1 MALVKA
7 NFTNCFTGG
16 GPSITKIF
24 EIDNTATW
32 TPNQSYVIYSGDGAC
47 YSYVSTTV
55 FGTPKQTFLT
65 PDGTNVTGACNAG
78 SGCPSVNLDMYPNN
92 VYYTFSACCD
102 GSTFSFRR
110 GDVEFAYDYV
120 DGAIFYLNYNGTGGS
135 FDGCATVITGYTGS
149 TIYIDTL
156 PTYSY
161 SVTIPIPP
169 YTYFADCPDCELYH
183 PCASTPTPT
192 PTVTATPTVTPT
204 NLPTPTP
211 TTSTFGNGNAFAYT
225 LNITGACETGLGAI
239 LITASGGTTP
249 YTFDWYDPELGLGPF
264 KYDLPAGVYHVRA
277 SDATAPVNNE
287 FYITAI
293 VEDYFEVDFINI
305 TNTTCGLNNGSM
317 TVSASTSNLNVNYY
331 LYNSGNLIS
340 SQSTNNGIAVFGS
353 LSAGTYSVT
362 AVSGGGCTAT
372 TDTCI
377 VYSSNTLDFGFYIV
391 NDTQCASPTGKLFVT
406 GVTGNAPFTYLW
418 SDSTTGTSIT
428 GLTTG
433 TYSCTVTSA
442 DGCVKTESAFVDYV
456 PSVGLGSWSAQ
467 TPSCFASDGALVLTI
482 TGGTGPYFYSGS
494 NGTFVVTYSQ
504 SYEFSGLNAGPFSVL
519 VTDAALCKIQ
529 LDTVLQT
536 PNSFYSVQVNTANSV
551 CGNNDGK
558 ITVSLE
564 GGSTPYTYT
573 LVKPDS
579 NTISFTSNLQNQSFI
594 GLETGDYTVF
604 ITDGGGCTYSQDV
617 TIIAENKYTV
627 TTYYTGGTC
636 DNNTGTIEL
645 ILSSGGTA
653 PYVCQLSN
661 GDSITTSSLNIFFGG
676 LNSGTY
682 DYVVTDFDGC
692 SQSGSVTLPISSSV
706 NFSLYPTTCGSGDTG
721 TITALITSGEPPFTY
736 IWSDN
741 VSGNPQDIY
750 VSGLTGGTYSLTI
763 TDNNN
768 CVQTRYT
775 TISCN
780 AIQTTYQIY
789 TMCETDFTFTS
800 GTQRGIL
807 QMLNEG
813 FNDLTSGNT
822 NCGLV
827 SAVYVAEVVVSGVT
841 YQQSFFTGT
850 TLLDVPTDQQWYDA
864 VEALLL
870 TVPGVSAV
878 TVDSTSSVISIQ
890 TEGDLANQQV
900 VIDLIIQYD
909 INCES

>member
-1 MALVKA
+1 MACSTCVRWMVWNNSDSNQTFYYYSCVDQSLQSSLIGAGDFYSTCGCQDDGSYATSDDVYIE
-7 NFTNCFTGG
+7 NGGTGYINYNG
-16 GPSITKIF
+16 ILFPACETTPLPSITPSLF
-24 EIDNTATW
+24 PTR
-32 TPNQSYVIYSGDGAC
+32 TPN
-47 YSYVSTTV
+47 
-55 FGTPKQTFLT
+55 
-65 PDGTNVTGACNAG
+65 
-78 SGCPSVNLDMYPNN
+78 
-92 VYYTFSACCD
+92 
-102 GSTFSFRR
+102 
-110 GDVEFAYDYV
+110 
-120 DGAIFYLNYNGTGGS
+120 
-135 FDGCATVITGYTGS
+135 
-149 TIYIDTL
+149 
-156 PTYSY
+156 
-161 SVTIPIPP
+161 
-169 YTYFADCPDCELYH
+169 H
-183 PCASTPTPT
+183 TPTQT
-192 PTVTATPTVTPT
+192 PTVTVTPTVTPT
-204 NLPTPTP
+204 QTVTPSNYPTPTP
-211 TTSTFGNGNAFAYT
+211 SLSGFGNGNAFAYT

-239 LITASGGTTP
+239 LITASGGTSP
-249 YTFDWYDPELGLGPF
+249 YTFDWYDPELGLGPY
-264 KYDLPAGVYHVRA
+264 KYNLPPGIYHVRA
-277 SDATAPVNNE
+277 SDASAPVNNQ

-293 VEDYFEVDFINI
+293 VQDYFEVDFINI
-305 TNTTCGLNNGSM
+305 KNTTCGLNNGSM
-317 TVSASTSNLNVNYY
+317 TVSSSTTNLNVNYSI
-331 LYNSGNLIS
+331 YNNGNLIS
-340 SQSTNNGIAVFGS
+340 SQTTNNGIAVFNS

-362 AVSGGGCTAT
+362 AVSGGCTAK

-467 TPSCFASDGALVLTI
+467 TPSCFASNGALVLTI

-504 SYEFSGLNAGPFSVL
+504 TYEFSGLNAGPFSVL
-519 VTDAALCKIQ
+519 ITDAALCKIQ

-536 PNSFYSVQVNTANSV
+536 PNSFYSVQVNTTNSF
-551 CGNNDGK
+551 CGNSDGQ
-558 ITVSLE
+558 INVSLI
-564 GGSTPYTYT
+564 GGSVPYTYT

-617 TIIAENKYTV
+617 SIIAENKYSV

-645 ILSSGGTA
+645 VLSSGGTA

-661 GDSITTSSLNIFFGG
+661 GDSITTSNLNILFGG
-676 LNSGTY
+676 LISGTY

-841 YQQSFFTGT
+841 YQQPFFTGT

>member
-16 GPSITKIF
+16 GPAITKIF

-32 TPNQSYVIYSGDGAC
+32 TSSQSYVIYSGDGAC
-47 YSYVSTTV
+47 YSYNSTTV

-78 SGCPSVNLDMYPNN
+78 SGCPSVNTDMYPNN

-249 YTFDWYDPELGLGPF
+249 YTFDWYDPDLGLGPY
-264 KYDLPAGVYHVRA
+264 KYNLPAGVYHVRA

-340 SQSTNNGIAVFGS
+340 SQSTNNGIAVFSS

-504 SYEFSGLNAGPFSVL
+504 TYEFSGLNAGPFSVL

-536 PNSFYSVQVNTANSV
+536 PNSFYSVQIDTTNSIGKNVSYKSSLIANYCENESATDTTTNAQFATPPLFDWNINYGFASAQYMSILKMYLADIGYPTASYATSGGLYYRQYSKGFALVNPTTSSVTFTFPVNSYYNPTTSSYARLSSASSGTATQVYNTSVLTAPQTGYVFINNNPSPPSTSGSLTINFGGNSNLKTISYSMSV
-551 CGNNDGK
+551 IENTSSTTLTPNTQIFGASAA
-558 ITVSLE
+558 VSL
-564 GGSTPYTYT
+564 P
-573 LVKPDS
+573 L
-579 NTISFTSNLQNQSFI
+579 NLP
-594 GLETGDYTVF
+594 
-604 ITDGGGCTYSQDV
+604 
-617 TIIAENKYTV
+617 
-627 TTYYTGGTC
+627 
-636 DNNTGTIEL
+636 
-645 ILSSGGTA
+645 SSGGYATV
-653 PYVCQLSN
+653 YVKGIIVPSTTGTFNPQL
-661 GDSITTSSLNIFFGG
+661 
-676 LNSGTY
+676 
-682 DYVVTDFDGC
+682 
-692 SQSGSVTLPISSSV
+692 ISS
-706 NFSLYPTTCGSGDTG
+706 
-721 TITALITSGEPPFTY
+721 
-736 IWSDN
+736 
-741 VSGNPQDIY
+741 
-750 VSGLTGGTYSLTI
+750 
-763 TDNNN
+763 
-768 CVQTRYT
+768 
-775 TISCN
+775 
-780 AIQTTYQIY
+780 
-789 TMCETDFTFTS
+789 
-800 GTQRGIL
+800 
-807 QMLNEG
+807 
-813 FNDLTSGNT
+813 
-822 NCGLV
+822 
-827 SAVYVAEVVVSGVT
+827 
-841 YQQSFFTGT
+841 
-850 TLLDVPTDQQWYDA
+850 
-864 VEALLL
+864 
-870 TVPGVSAV
+870 GVSP
-878 TVDSTSSVISIQ
+878 TVLPGSFMKIVPMI
-890 TEGDLANQQV
+890 
-900 VIDLIIQYD
+900 
-909 INCES
+909 